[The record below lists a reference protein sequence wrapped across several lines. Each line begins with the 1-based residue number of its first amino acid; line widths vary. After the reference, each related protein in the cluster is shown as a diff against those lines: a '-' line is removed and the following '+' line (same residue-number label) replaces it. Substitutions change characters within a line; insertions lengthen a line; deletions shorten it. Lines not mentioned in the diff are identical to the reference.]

1 MRSTKHEG
9 RFDLDYE
16 SLSIYEGIAED
27 VGGMVGVDIN
37 WFRWQEYYLE
47 DNFEDIV
54 DDIYD
59 VSSSVYGEGRRW
71 MLPFKMPVVMAQVTR
86 GGNSFNE
93 RGLYTT
99 DNLRVVINAG
109 DALRL
114 LPGLV
119 GNEPTALLKD
129 RVEYRG
135 QIFSPVRINPRGAFG
150 SRWAVVTIDFTEVNS
165 EELVNDP
172 QFARYALPPK
182 VSLRTPKSTDGYG
195 ENAYGIGAFG
205 E

>member
-1 MRSTKHEG
+1 MRSSKHEG

-27 VGGMVGVDIN
+27 VGGMVGQEVN
-37 WFRWQEYYLE
+37 WYRWQEYYLE
-47 DNFEDIV
+47 ENMGVIA

-59 VSSSVYGEGRRW
+59 VSSSSVAEGRRW
-71 MLPFKMPVVMAQVTR
+71 MLPFKMPAVMAQITR
-86 GGNSFNE
+86 GGNYFNE

-99 DNLRVVINAG
+99 DNLKLVVNAG

-119 GNEPTALLKD
+119 GDNPTDFLKD
-129 RVEYRG
+129 RVEYRS
-135 QIFSPVRINPRGAFG
+135 QIFSPIKVSPRGAFG
-150 SRWAVVTIDFTEVNS
+150 ARWAVVTIELTEVNK

-172 QFARYALPPK
+172 QFQKYASSTNAI
-182 VSLRTPKSTDGYG
+182 VRKSDSGYG
-195 ENAYGIGAFG
+195 SGIYSRPTYGD
-205 E
+205 